1 MAKLA
6 KLMDIIKQQPSYV
19 LATSFSSSIPP
30 FSSSSSVSTASAFEA
45 RLLKILSIIDRPC
58 NELQLEFREIVLPC
72 RLSAF
77 PGVSASHSTHRVP
90 S

>member
-1 MAKLA
+1 
-6 KLMDIIKQQPSYV
+6 
-19 LATSFSSSIPP
+19 
-30 FSSSSSVSTASAFEA
+30 
-45 RLLKILSIIDRPC
+45 LKILSIIDRPC